1 MSILNET
8 TLDQPFSLGAGRT
21 IRPPSGWT
29 TQGFISGN
37 DRLRL
42 RPANHA
48 RWAPAGVERLSLHWN
63 KSMSPLSTATAE
75 YFAEILQKPLGIVM
89 VEELLPL
96 FPELIRIPLIRITRA
111 QVTSLPRYG
120 PFLEIDYF
128 IAEQREAGIVYF
140 APTDRF
146 EYGEYQVLAYE
157 GKEPAFTTFLPVARK
172 SLRTFCDGGDFSVP
186 ARRTGL
192 VRRKTAG
199 TKKTI
204 PRKKTASVRA
214 SAPGGLLYE
223 YTMQAGETIKTIVRK
238 NWPALSEEQSKAKV
252 KEIYGLN
259 RARGNAIF
267 AWTLQEGA
275 VILLPM
281 Q

>member
-1 MSILNET
+1 MSILNEYS
-8 TLDQPFSLGAGRT
+8 LDQPFSLGAGRT
-21 IRPPSGWT
+21 IRPPSGWVAR
-29 TQGFISGN
+29 GFISGN
-37 DRLRL
+37 DELRL

-48 RWAPAGVERLSLHWN
+48 RWFPAGVERLSLHWN
-63 KSMSPLSTATAE
+63 KSMSPLSPSTAE
-75 YFAEILQKPLGIVM
+75 CLICILQKPLGIVL
-89 VEELLPL
+89 VDELTPL

-128 IAEQREAGIVYF
+128 IAEQREAGIVF
-140 APTDRF
+140 IAPGDRF
-146 EYGEYQVLAYE
+146 EFGEYQILAYE

-172 SLRTFCDGGDFSVP
+172 SLRTFCDGGDYSVP

-192 VRRKTAG
+192 VKRKTGNA
-199 TKKTI
+199 KKTI

-214 SAPGGLLYE
+214 SMPGGLLYE
-223 YTMQAGETIKTIVRK
+223 YTLQAGETVKTIVRK
-238 NWPALSEEQSKAKV
+238 NWPQLTEEEAKVKV
-252 KEIYGLN
+252 KEIYAIN

-281 Q
+281 H

>member
-1 MSILNET
+1 MSILTESA
-8 TLDQPFSLGAGRT
+8 LDQPFSLGAGRT
-21 IRPPSGWT
+21 IRPPMGWT
-29 TQGFISGN
+29 AQGFISGN
-37 DRLRL
+37 DHLRL

-48 RWAPAGVERLSLHWN
+48 RWFPHEIRGLSLHWN
-63 KSMSPLSTATAE
+63 KSTSPLSPAAAD
-75 YFAEILQKPLGIVM
+75 YFAEILRKPLGIVM
-89 VEELLPL
+89 VEELTPL
-96 FPELIRIPLIRITRA
+96 FPELIRIPILRITRA

-128 IAEQREAGIVYF
+128 IAEQREAGIVYY
-140 APTDRF
+140 APTERF
-146 EYGEYQVLAYE
+146 EFGEFQVLAYE

-192 VRRKTAG
+192 VRRKTASA
-199 TKKTI
+199 KKTI
-204 PRKKTASVRA
+204 PRKKTASIRA

-223 YTMQAGETIKTIVRK
+223 YTLQAGETVKTIVRK
-238 NWPALSEEQSKAKV
+238 QWPQLTEEEAKAKV
-252 KEIYGLN
+252 KEIYAIN

-267 AWTLQEGA
+267 AWTLEEGA